1 MTTKQV
7 LASIKREARVWT
19 LVWKDPRTPRAA
31 RWCLGA
37 ALAYLASP
45 VDIVPDFIP
54 ILGQL
59 DDILIVPGLV
69 WLATR
74 IVPPGVIA
82 ECRARARQ
90 LEEGAEKPSP
100 AVDVDA

>member
-1 MTTKQV
+1 MKRA
-7 LASIKREARVWT
+7 LAGIKREVHVWM
-19 LVWKDPRTPRAA
+19 LVWKDPHTPRAA

-59 DDILIVPGLV
+59 DDLLIVPGLV

-74 IVPPGVIA
+74 FIPRSVIA
-82 ECRARARQ
+82 ECRARVSQ
-90 LEEGAEKPSP
+90 LEESAGKSSP
-100 AVDVDA
+100 AVDVDP

>member
-1 MTTKQV
+1 MKRALAGIKQEV
-7 LASIKREARVWT
+7 RVWT
-19 LVWKDPRTPRAA
+19 FVWKDPRTPRPA

-45 VDIVPDFIP
+45 VDIVPDFVP

-59 DDILIVPGLV
+59 DDLLMVPGLV

-74 IVPPGVIA
+74 FIPRNIIA
-82 ECRARARQ
+82 DCRTRVSQ
-90 LEEGAEKPSP
+90 LEDDTGKSSP
-100 AVDVDA
+100 VVDVDS

>member
-1 MTTKQV
+1 MKQV
-7 LASIKREARVWT
+7 LAGIKREAHVWT

-31 RWCLGA
+31 RWCIGA

-54 ILGQL
+54 VLGQL
-59 DDILIVPGLV
+59 DDILIVPGLI

-74 IVPPGVIA
+74 IVPSGVIA
-82 ECRARARQ
+82 ECRARVRQ
-90 LEEGAEKPSP
+90 QEEDAEKPSP
-100 AVDVDA
+100 AVDVDS

>member
-1 MTTKQV
+1 MTGA
-7 LASIKREARVWT
+7 LAGIKREVCVWT

-59 DDILIVPGLV
+59 DDVLIVPGLV

-74 IVPPGVIA
+74 SVPRSVTV
-82 ECRARARQ
+82 ECRARVSQ
-90 LEEGAEKPSP
+90 LEEDAGKPSP
-100 AVDVDA
+100 AVDVDP